1 MAVVAEIV
9 QSWRNP
15 RRVIR
20 DRLDDGV
27 REDRALAVLMG
38 ACLLIFVAQWPR
50 LARDAYI
57 DPSTP
62 LDMRLG
68 GAMLG
73 WIFLAPLALYLIA
86 AVTHLIAKLLGG
98 QGSWFGARMALFW
111 ALLATAPFWLINGLV
126 AGFVGP
132 GLALTVTGVFA
143 LAAFLVVWL
152 LATIEA
158 ESRGKLEE
166 T

>member
-1 MAVVAEIV
+1 MTVVAEIV
-9 QSWRNP
+9 QSWRSP

-50 LARDAYI
+50 LARDAFL

-62 LDMRLG
+62 LEMRLG

-73 WIFLAPLALYLIA
+73 WVFLAPLALYLIA
-86 AVTHLIAKLLGG
+86 ALTHLVAKLLGG
-98 QGSWFGARMALFW
+98 KGSWFGARMALFW
-111 ALLATAPFWLINGLV
+111 ALLSTAPFWLVNGLV

-132 GLALTVTGVFA
+132 GLVLTATGVFA
-143 LAAFLVVWL
+143 LAAFLLVWL
-152 LATIEA
+152 LAIIEA
-158 ESRGKLEE
+158 ESSGKPERS
-166 T
+166 